1 MSNYE
6 LVLLKNVH
14 DPRTKE
20 IDHYIEL
27 GGYAAA
33 RKVLKESTPA
43 DVIETTKAT
52 GLRGRGGA
60 GFPTGL
66 KWSFVP
72 KNTGKPTYLCCN
84 ADESEPGTCKDRVIM
99 ERDPH
104 QLIEGMI
111 IAAYAVDCHLAF
123 IYIRGEFTL
132 GYRVLDQALQEARAK
147 GFLGTKIFGSAF
159 DFEIVLHSGAGAYI
173 CGEETGLLES
183 LEGKRGHP
191 RQKPPFPAVSGL
203 YACPTVVNNVETL
216 ANLPHIFN
224 RGVDWFKSMGSDEK
238 NAGPKLYCVSGH
250 VNKPS
255 VVERE
260 VGIPLP
266 ELIEVCGGVR
276 TGRKL
281 KGVIPGGSSAPI
293 LTADEIDVRMDFDSL
308 AKKGTMLGSAGCMV
322 VDDSTCIVKLAWR
335 TARFYAE
342 ETCGQ
347 CTQCR
352 EGTWWMD
359 QVLHRIEH
367 GHGKMQDL
375 NMILDMCTNMK
386 GVTICVLSDACAMPV
401 EAMINKYREEFEY
414 HITEKRC
421 LVTALGPAAEAPAL
435 R

>member
-33 RKVLKESTPA
+33 RKVVKEATPT

-111 IAAYAVDCHLAF
+111 IAGYAVDCHLAF

-421 LVTALGPAAEAPAL
+421 LVTATA
-435 R
+435 

>member
-1 MSNYE
+1 MSAYE
-6 LVLLKNVH
+6 LVLFKNIH
-14 DPRTKE
+14 DPRVKE
-20 IDHYIEL
+20 IDRYIEL

-33 RKVLKESTPA
+33 RKAVKEMTPA
-43 DVIETTKAT
+43 ETIDLTKAS

-72 KNTGKPTYLCCN
+72 KNTGKPIYLCCN
-84 ADESEPGTCKDRVIM
+84 ADESEPGTCKDRVIL

-104 QLIEGMI
+104 QLIEGII
-111 IAAYAVDCHLAF
+111 IASYAVDCHIAF
-123 IYIRGEFTL
+123 IYIRGEFAYA
-132 GYRVLDQALQEARAK
+132 YRVLEKALAEARAK
-147 GFLGTKIFGSAF
+147 GFIGSKVFGSNY
-159 DFEIVLHSGAGAYI
+159 DLEIILHSGAGAYI

-191 RQKPPFPAVSGL
+191 RQKPPFPAVQGL
-203 YACPTVVNNVETL
+203 YGSPTVVNNVETL
-216 ANLPHIFN
+216 ANLPHLFN
-224 RGVDWFKSMGSDEK
+224 RGADWFKSIGSNEK

-250 VNKPS
+250 VNKPA

-260 VGIPLP
+260 LGIPLP
-266 ELIEVCGGVR
+266 ELINDVCGGVR
-276 TGRKL
+276 SGHQL
-281 KGVIPGGSSAPI
+281 KGVIPGGSSVPI

-308 AKKGTMLGSAGCMV
+308 AAKGTLLGSAGCMV
-322 VDDSTCIVKLAWR
+322 IDETVCMVKLAWR

-352 EGTWWMD
+352 EGTWWME

-367 GHGKMQDL
+367 GQGKMSDL
-375 NMILDMCTNMK
+375 KTILDMCSNMK

-421 LVTALGPAAEAPAL
+421 MVS
-435 R
+435 